1 MDINQIYY
9 FLEVCESGK
18 MSKAAENLHITQQGL
33 SIAMRRLE
41 TELGRDLFYRKQNGL
56 VLTDNGKFFKSEAA
70 SIIRHVDK
78 IRNYFSDQ
86 AIEKTAINIT
96 VTNSI
101 IVRLP
106 ISLQQL
112 LINGNDDFS
121 IRLVESYSKNCADM
135 VFNNES
141 DFGIIYGTCDE
152 ERLEYITLDSIKQ
165 VIIVNR
171 KHPLAAYDEVSI
183 QDLSGLPFVAPDQF
197 SWPRIN
203 LSNMFVNHGA
213 KLNLVYEC
221 NRPRQTIDLV
231 SNNPKLVARTIEDEV
246 AKQDLEKIKV
256 LNLKDDPFLM
266 PVNLITRKDRVLNS
280 SERIF
285 KHLIINAYK

>member
-1 MDINQIYY
+1 
-9 FLEVCESGK
+9 

-41 TELGRDLFYRKQNGL
+41 TELGHDLFYRKQNGL
-56 VLTDNGKFFKSEAA
+56 VLTDNGKFFKSEAEG
-70 SIIRHVDK
+70 IIRNVDK
-78 IRNYFSDQ
+78 IKNYFADQ
-86 AIEKTAINIT
+86 SVEKTVINMT
-96 VTNSI
+96 VTESI

-121 IRLVESYSKNCADM
+121 LNLVESYSKNCADM

-141 DFGIIYGTCDE
+141 DFGIIYGTCE
-152 ERLEYITLDSIKQ
+152 EKKLEYITLDSVKQ

-171 KHPLAAYDEVSI
+171 NHPFSAYDEVSI
-183 QDLSGLPFVAPDQF
+183 RDLSGLPFVAPDKF

-203 LSNMFVNHGA
+203 LSNMFTDHGA
-213 KLNLVYEC
+213 ELNIVYEC

-231 SNNPKLVARTIEDEV
+231 SNNPKLVARTIEDEIS
-246 AKQDLEKIKV
+246 KRDLDKIKI
-256 LNLKDDPFLM
+256 LHLKDDPFLM
-266 PVNLITRKDRVLNS
+266 PINLITRKDRALNS
-280 SERIF
+280 SDRIF
-285 KHLIINAYK
+285 KNLIINAFK